1 MKSEG
6 LSEVD
11 LERSADLNRFDE
23 LRTGVHDVPD
33 KPKSVGDVGLE
44 EREDIIGRRWV
55 FERGQ
60 VDGHPSRVCV

>member
-6 LSEVD
+6 LAEVD
-11 LERSADLNRFDE
+11 LERSVDFGCLDE
-23 LRTGVHDVPD
+23 LWTGVHDVPD
-33 KPKSVGDVGLE
+33 KPKSVRDVGLE